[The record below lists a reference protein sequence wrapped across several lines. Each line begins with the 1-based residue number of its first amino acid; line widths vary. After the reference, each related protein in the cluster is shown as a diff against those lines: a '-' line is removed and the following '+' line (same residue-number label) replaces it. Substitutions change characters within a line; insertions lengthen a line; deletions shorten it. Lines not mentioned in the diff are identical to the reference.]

1 MDLEIEEVRERGR
14 IVSTAAIVAVGVNT
28 DGRRE
33 VPGIYRPFGDGALL
47 ESPPAFAD
55 GSGEDVL
62 AYMALLKDHWAQVA
76 STNSLERVNK
86 EIKRRADV
94 DGFRNNH
101 LDPMVWTCWYSRA
114 KAVRAEKWTQDG
126 EANW

>member
-47 ESPPAFAD
+47 P
-55 GSGEDVL
+55 
-62 AYMALLKDHWAQVA
+62 LLTD
-76 STNSLERVNK
+76 
-86 EIKRRADV
+86 RA
-94 DGFRNNH
+94 RMC
-101 LDPMVWTCWYSRA
+101 LPTWRS
-114 KAVRAEKWTQDG
+114 
-126 EANW
+126 